1 MIIICMLKSDSSR
14 KPQQMREDMMSRRS
28 DNQHALVMFQGEES
42 WMQVKRIALWTKSRR
57 AHCVFD

>member
-14 KPQQMREDMMSRRS
+14 KPQQMRGDMMSRRS

-42 WMQVKRIALWTKSRR
+42 WMQVTRIALWTKSRR
-57 AHCVFD
+57 GA